1 MKLGFCNQFLNIL
14 QWRHSHQSN
23 ICDLYA
29 SPREKVASFIT
40 SLHSVFSQLPSNNSQ
55 TQNIHITPQTL
66 SFEDAEPFRMVAPVE
81 LADKKQLNLNACL
94 KQTLIKMLSG
104 IRVMNLC
111 WP

>member
-1 MKLGFCNQFLNIL
+1 
-14 QWRHSHQSN
+14 
-23 ICDLYA
+23 
-29 SPREKVASFIT
+29 
-40 SLHSVFSQLPSNNSQ
+40 
-55 TQNIHITPQTL
+55 
-66 SFEDAEPFRMVAPVE
+66 MVAPVE

>member
-1 MKLGFCNQFLNIL
+1 MPLLGRKWPLL
-14 QWRHSHQSN
+14 S
-23 ICDLYA
+23 
-29 SPREKVASFIT
+29 
-40 SLHSVFSQLPSNNSQ
+40 LPSTRSFPSSPP
-55 TQNIHITPQTL
+55 TTLKHKTFHRTPQTL